1 MRTITHIVIHCSATR
16 QTATVQSIQNHW
28 RNVLKWRNPGY
39 HVLIE
44 ANGTIHRL
52 APDSAI
58 CNGVAGHN
66 QTSLHVSYIG
76 GVDSRNRPVDNR
88 TPQQKDSLLKVITE
102 WKQKYPNALILGH
115 RDFLKKGVNWKDCPS
130 FDAKKEY
137 QNLK

>member
-16 QTATVQSIQNHW
+16 QTAMVQSIQNHW
-28 RNVLKWRNPGY
+28 RNVLKWKNPGY
-39 HVLIE
+39 QVLID

-76 GVDSRNRPVDNR
+76 GVDRQNRPVDNR
-88 TPQQKDSLLKVITE
+88 TPQQIAAMIQVINDWLKL
-102 WKQKYPNALILGH
+102 YPSAIVQGH
-115 RDFLKKGVNWKDCPS
+115 RDFPNVKKACPS
-130 FDAKKEY
+130 FDARAWWRTVQGK
-137 QNLK
+137 

>member
-1 MRTITHIVIHCSATR
+1 MRTIRHIVIHCTATP

-44 ANGTIHRL
+44 ANGTVHRL

-76 GVDSRNRPVDNR
+76 GVDKSGKPVDNR
-88 TPQQKDSLLKVITE
+88 TPQQTHSMIQVISQWLLL
-102 WKQKYPNALILGH
+102 YPSAIVQGH
-115 RDFLKKGVNWKDCPS
+115 RDFPKVRKACPS
-130 FDAKKEY
+130 FDARAWWRTVQSK
-137 QNLK
+137 